1 MVAIVV
7 LCVFAAFILGYRF
20 YARFIGERI
29 YQDREEMVT
38 PAYELEDGQDYVP
51 TNKHILFGHHFTSI
65 AGAAPIIGPCIA
77 SYWGVLPAL
86 LWIVLGTI
94 FIGAVHDFG
103 ALVLSIRSGAR
114 SVAEIAGSVITPR
127 VRLMFFAF
135 VIMVTW
141 LVLAVFAMA
150 IAGLFVGQPG
160 SVLPVNIGTLIALGM
175 GFLLYKLKV
184 GALLPSLVALGLLYF
199 FTWFGAQNPIDFTQP
214 AGEAILG
221 MGWSTQEATSFWV
234 VFLFL
239 YAGVASLLP
248 VWMLLQPRDYINSH
262 QLMVGLF
269 LLFAGIVWANPTI
282 DAPWVRE
289 DATGVDPSAPP
300 IFPFLFVTIACGAIS
315 GFHALVA
322 SGTTSKQLKSM
333 KDARMIG
340 YGSMLGE
347 GLLATATV
355 LAAVAG
361 IALVGECTLPGG
373 RFIQDLD
380 WATYYDTWSNA
391 SSSSSGAFVEGGAA
405 FLTQLGFGSGFAKT
419 MMAVLVVSFAATTLD
434 TATRI
439 TRLIVA
445 ELGGAVR
452 IKPLQNRFIATV
464 VALAPALLLVFSSAY
479 DPSIG
484 EEREVGWILWPIFGA
499 SNQMLAALT
508 LMVLVLY
515 FWQRRRPVMPLV
527 IPMLVIIGITIT
539 ALILKIGQFS
549 GQGNWY
555 LVGISCVLLV
565 LILWMLFEGLA
576 MVTRGRGP
584 SEDTSESNT

>member
-1 MVAIVV
+1 MVALVV
-7 LCVFAAFILGYRF
+7 LCVFAAFALGYRF
-20 YARFIGERI
+20 YARFIGERV
-29 YQDREEMVT
+29 YQDQETMVT
-38 PAYELEDGQDYVP
+38 PAYEKEDGQDFVP

-103 ALVLSIRSGAR
+103 ALVLSIRSGAK
-114 SVAEIAGSVITPR
+114 SVAEIAGTVITPR

-160 SVLPVNIGTLIALGM
+160 SVLPVNIGTVLALGV
-175 GFLLYKLKV
+175 GWLLYKRKV
-184 GALLPSLVALGLLYF
+184 GALIPSLVALGLLYF
-199 FTWFGAQNPIDFTQP
+199 FTWYGAQNPIDFTKP

-221 MGWSTQEATSFWV
+221 MGWSTESATSFWV
-234 VFLFL
+234 VFLFI

-248 VWMLLQPRDYINSH
+248 VWLLLQPRDYINSH
-262 QLMVGLF
+262 QLIVGLL
-269 LLFAGIVWANPTI
+269 LLFTGIIWANPTI

-289 DATGVDPSAPP
+289 DTADAPA

-322 SGTTSKQLKSM
+322 SGTTSKQVKSM

-361 IALVGECTLPGG
+361 IALVAECTLPGG
-373 RFIQDLD
+373 RVIQDLD
-380 WATYYDTWSNA
+380 WATYYDTWAHA
-391 SSSSSGAFVEGGAA
+391 SSSGAGAFVEGGAA
-405 FLTQLGFGSGFAKT
+405 FLGQLGFGPDFART
-419 MMAVLVVSFAATTLD
+419 LMAVLVVSFAATTLD

-439 TRLIVA
+439 TRLIVS

-452 IKPLQNRFIATV
+452 IKPLQNRYIATV
-464 VALAPALLLVFSSAY
+464 VALAPALLLVFASAT
-479 DPSIG
+479 DPVTG
-484 EEREVGWILWPIFGA
+484 ESNALGWILWPIFGA

-515 FWQRRRPVMPLV
+515 FWQRRRPVMPLL
-527 IPMLVIIGITIT
+527 IPMLVVTVITIT
-539 ALILKIGQFS
+539 ALILKIGQFAA
-549 GQGNWY
+549 QENWA
-555 LVGISCVLLV
+555 LVGISCTLLV

-576 MVTRGRGP
+576 LASRGRNPVEGK
-584 SEDTSESNT
+584 T